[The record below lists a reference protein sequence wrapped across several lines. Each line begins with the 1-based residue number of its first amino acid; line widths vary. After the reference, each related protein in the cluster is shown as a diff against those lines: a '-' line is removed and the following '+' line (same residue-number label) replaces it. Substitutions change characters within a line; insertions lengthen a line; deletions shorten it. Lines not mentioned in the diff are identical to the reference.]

1 MAKPPFPRFT
11 ADQRESMK
19 VLDAHMLRVARPF
32 FWHIGARN
40 DGVPRGASAFILRF
54 ERGYVAVTCN
64 HVLEQYEDAIKADA
78 RMICQLGTCRVW
90 PEKSLIDRNKKLD
103 IATFEVSEHQL
114 KYIGGDAIDCRS
126 QWPHDIKE
134 GDAIKLTGFLDEE
147 RTRGFRQNEYTMPAW
162 GAFGIAESVTGTDI
176 LTIYVPDEMFE
187 GFTAPKP
194 PLGLNMS
201 GCSGEL
207 AGLVLHGLR
216 GHACVQLRRAG
227 LSGVLIS
234 DMVGMSVPMVERYCR
249 FSVQR
254 ENATAGVVHLQNA
267 VQERNKKFTG

>member
-1 MAKPPFPRFT
+1 MAKPPFPKFT

-64 HVLEQYEDAIKADA
+64 HVLEQYEDALKVDA
-78 RMICQLGTCRVW
+78 RMICQLGTCQVW
-90 PEKSLIDRNKKLD
+90 PEKSVIDRNKKLD

-114 KYIGGDAIDCRS
+114 KYIGGDTIDCRS

-147 RTRGFRQNEYTMPAW
+147 RTRGYRQNEYTMPAW

-201 GCSGEL
+201 GCSGGPCFRVQTTGGILGWFPVGLIYFASKKGTPEE
-207 AGLVLHGLR
+207 AGEFASFDQVRVRRLHFLK
-216 GHACVQLRRAG
+216 
-227 LSGVLIS
+227 S
-234 DMVGMSVPMVERYCR
+234 DGTIEDQDGGWLPGR
-249 FSVQR
+249 
-254 ENATAGVVHLQNA
+254 
-267 VQERNKKFTG
+267 